1 MKLLRPHQACLLAAV
16 LFVSVTQGQDIIGGA
31 QDDET
36 DDINE
41 NQQQGQQEKAQE
53 EPPEMLRPRLTPEE
67 ERFRELQRQHY
78 QEEQE
83 RFVAKQTQAQ
93 RKMHNSEQERF
104 VADQVKAQQKMR
116 DSATQ
121 RQREA
126 MQRQREAEERTDE
139 GSFVDGRE
147 GGEDDASI
155 PEIGRS
161 QEYYRKG
168 IEVPMPQ
175 YNPATTPMP
184 QRQDGFFGSQTEQ
197 EDSTQPPDPHPLEEP
212 PTPLEEPPTVGE
224 SDMPPPEEVEEEM
237 TVERREQ
244 LEKEKD
250 AQRMYDEGMALK
262 NSSRKSEQKIAY
274 TFFLEAAKL
283 NHTESLE
290 LVGFAHLFGDYL
302 QQNVTRSLEIL
313 QDLADKGSP
322 KAQMGLGFIYAA
334 GIGTNSSQAKALVYY
349 TFAALGGDPLAQ
361 MTLGYRYWSGI
372 GVAQS
377 CESALT
383 YYRMVSNKV
392 AEEVSVSGGAAVQR
406 VRLHD
411 EVENP
416 GGNSAMLDDD
426 LIQYYQFL
434 ADKGDVQAQ
443 VRLYLLSNLLYI
455 QYYQFLAG
463 KGDVQAQVGLG
474 QLNYQGGRGVE
485 QNYGRA
491 LDYFQQAAAAGNA
504 NAMAF
509 LGKMHSE
516 GAGDAVKPDN
526 NTAFQYFKK
535 AAEQGNPVGQ
545 SGLGLMYMY
554 GKGVEQDYS
563 KAFKYFS
570 QAAEQGWVDG
580 QLQLGIM
587 YYSGLGVRRDY
598 KMAIKYFNL
607 ASQSGHVLAF
617 YNLAQMHATGTGMMR
632 SCHTAVELFKNVAE
646 RGRWSELMMEAHNQ
660 YKDGNSNSALVMYTL
675 LAELGY
681 EVAQSNVAY
690 ILDQGSRT
698 HVVGQEEVYPR
709 ALLHWGRAAAQGY
722 TVARVKLGDYHYY
735 GYGTNI
741 DYEIAATH
749 YRLASEQ
756 QHNAQAMFNL
766 GYMHENGLGMKKDI
780 HLAKRFYD
788 MAAETSTD
796 AQVPVS
802 LALMKLGVLYG
813 MEYLEQ
819 AGQSGQLWTVDL
831 EGYFGAEWDIWL
843 CTLLAL
849 LLGLVVL
856 YRRTQR

>member
-1 MKLLRPHQACLLAAV
+1 MKLLRPHQACLLAVV
-16 LFVSVTQGQDIIGGA
+16 LFVSGTQTQDITGRA
-31 QDDET
+31 QEAAGDDLN
-36 DDINE
+36 D
-41 NQQQGQQEKAQE
+41 NQQQQQQQQQENAHQD
-53 EPPEMLRPRLTPEE
+53 EPAETRRPRLTPEE
-67 ERFRELQRQHY
+67 EQRFRELQRQHY
-78 QEEQE
+78 EDEQE
-83 RFVAKQTQAQ
+83 RYV
-93 RKMHNSEQERF
+93 SEQGQQRQHSKEEQNR
-104 VADQVKAQQKMR
+104 VMADQVNIQQKMR

-121 RQREA
+121 RQLQA
-126 MQRQREAEERTDE
+126 MQRQREAEERTGQ
-139 GSFVDGRE
+139 GSSIDGGE
-147 GGEDDASI
+147 GGEEDAPG

-161 QEYYRKG
+161 QEYYRQPV
-168 IEVPMPQ
+168 EVPV
-175 YNPATTPMP
+175 YNPVPSTTPMP
-184 QRQDGFFGSQTEQ
+184 QRQDGFSGSHSGQ
-197 EDSTQPPDPHPLEEP
+197 EDAADPHPLEQP
-212 PTPLEEPPTVGE
+212 PTPLEEPPTAGE

-237 TVERREQ
+237 TEERREQ
-244 LEKEKD
+244 LEKEKE
-250 AQRMYDEGMALK
+250 AQRIYEEGMVLK
-262 NSSRKSEQKIAY
+262 NSTKKSDQKSAY
-274 TFFLEAAKL
+274 AFFLEAAEL
-283 NHTESLE
+283 NHTESRE
-290 LVGFAHLFGDYL
+290 LVGFAHLYGDYL
-302 QQNVTRSLEIL
+302 PQNATRALEIL

-322 KAQMGLGFIYAA
+322 KAQMGLGFMYAA
-334 GIGTNSSQAKALVYY
+334 GISTNSSQAKALVYY

-443 VRLYLLSNLLYI
+443 V
-455 QYYQFLAG
+455 
-463 KGDVQAQVGLG
+463 GLG

-516 GAGDAVKPDN
+516 GAGEAVKPDN
-526 NTAFQYFKK
+526 STAFQYFKK

-554 GKGVEQDYS
+554 GKGVDQDYS

-681 EVAQSNVAY
+681 EVAQSNVAF

-735 GYGTNI
+735 GYGTDV

-788 MAAETSTD
+788 MAAETSAD

-813 MEYLEQ
+813 MEYLEH
-819 AGQSGQLWTVDL
+819 AGQNGQLWTVDL
-831 EGYFGAEWDIWL
+831 EGYFGPEWDIWL

-856 YRRTQR
+856 YRRAQR

>member
-1 MKLLRPHQACLLAAV
+1 MSPRNVACSPRKGTPPARSCHSCYGEATGTFKMKLLRPHQACLLAAV
-16 LFVSVTQGQDIIGGA
+16 MFVSVTQAQDIIGRA
-31 QDDET
+31 HEAVADDM
-36 DDINE
+36 NG
-41 NQQQGQQEKAQE
+41 NQQQQDNAQE
-53 EPPEMLRPRLTPEE
+53 DPPPEMARPRLTPEE
-67 ERFRELQRQHY
+67 ERRFRELQRQHY
-78 QEEQE
+78 EEEQD
-83 RFVAKQTQAQ
+83 RYVQT
-93 RKMHNSEQERF
+93 RPT
-104 VADQVKAQQKMR
+104 MR

-121 RQREA
+121 RQARA
-126 MQRQREAEERTDE
+126 LQQQREAEKKTE
-139 GSFVDGRE
+139 GSSVDGRE
-147 GGEDDASI
+147 GGEESTPG

-175 YNPATTPMP
+175 YNPVPSTTPMP
-184 QRQDGFFGSQTEQ
+184 PHQAGFFGSQIEQ
-197 EDSTQPPDPHPLEEP
+197 EDAEQPPDPHPLEEP
-212 PTPLEEPPTVGE
+212 PTPSEVPPTTG
-224 SDMPPPEEVEEEM
+224 D
-237 TVERREQ
+237 
-244 LEKEKD
+244 
-250 AQRMYDEGMALK
+250 
-262 NSSRKSEQKIAY
+262 AY
-274 TFFLEAAKL
+274 TFFLEAAEL
-283 NHTESLE
+283 NHTESQE
-290 LVGFAHLFGDYL
+290 LVGFAHLYGDYL
-302 QQNVTRSLEIL
+302 SHNVTRALEIL
-313 QDLADKGSP
+313 QELADKGSP
-322 KAQMGLGFIYAA
+322 KAQM
-334 GIGTNSSQAKALVYY
+334 ALVYY

-361 MTLGYRYWSGI
+361 MALGYRYWSGI

-443 VRLYLLSNLLYI
+443 V
-455 QYYQFLAG
+455 
-463 KGDVQAQVGLG
+463 GLG

-485 QNYGRA
+485 QNYQRA

-681 EVAQSNVAY
+681 EVAQSNVAF

-735 GYGTNI
+735 GYGTEV

-788 MAAETSTD
+788 MAAETSAD

-819 AGQSGQLWTVDL
+819 AGQNGQLWTVDL
-831 EGYFGAEWDIWL
+831 ETYFGPEWDIWL

>member
-31 QDDET
+31 QDDVT
-36 DDINE
+36 DDMNE
-41 NQQQGQQEKAQE
+41 NQQQEQQEKAQE

-83 RFVAKQTQAQ
+83 RFVAKQSQAQ
-93 RKMHNSEQERF
+93 RKVHNSEQERF

-139 GSFVDGRE
+139 GRSVDGWE

-237 TVERREQ
+237 TDERREQ

-443 VRLYLLSNLLYI
+443 V
-455 QYYQFLAG
+455 
-463 KGDVQAQVGLG
+463 GLG

-646 RGRWSELMMEAHNQ
+646 RGRWAELMMEAHNQ

-698 HVVGQEEVYPR
+698 YVVGQDEVYPR

-802 LALMKLGVLYG
+802 LALMKLGILYG

>member
-16 LFVSVTQGQDIIGGA
+16 MFVSVTQAQDIIGRA
-31 QDDET
+31 QEAVAEEM
-36 DDINE
+36 NG
-41 NQQQGQQEKAQE
+41 NQQQQDNAQE
-53 EPPEMLRPRLTPEE
+53 DPPPEMARPRLTPEE
-67 ERFRELQRQHY
+67 ERRFRELQRQHY
-78 QEEQE
+78 EEEQD
-83 RFVAKQTQAQ
+83 RYIQT
-93 RKMHNSEQERF
+93 RPT
-104 VADQVKAQQKMR
+104 MR

-121 RQREA
+121 RQARA
-126 MQRQREAEERTDE
+126 LQQQREAEKRTE
-139 GSFVDGRE
+139 GSSVDGRE
-147 GGEDDASI
+147 GGEESTPG

-175 YNPATTPMP
+175 YNPVPSTTPMP
-184 QRQDGFFGSQTEQ
+184 PHQAGFFGSQIEQ
-197 EDSTQPPDPHPLEEP
+197 EDAEQPPDPHPLEEP
-212 PTPLEEPPTVGE
+212 PTPSEVPPTSGE
-224 SDMPPPEEVEEEM
+224 SGMEPQEEEEM
-237 TVERREQ
+237 TEERREQ
-244 LEKEKD
+244 LEKEKE
-250 AQRMYDEGMALK
+250 AERLYNEGMALR
-262 NSSRKSEQKIAY
+262 NSTKKSDQKSAY
-274 TFFLEAAKL
+274 TFFLEAAEL
-283 NHTESLE
+283 NHTESQE
-290 LVGFAHLFGDYL
+290 LVGFAHLYGDYL
-302 QQNVTRSLEIL
+302 SHNVTRALEIL
-313 QDLADKGSP
+313 QELADKGSP
-322 KAQMGLGFIYAA
+322 KAQMGSGFMYAA
-334 GIGTNSSQAKALVYY
+334 GISTNSSQAKALVYY

-361 MTLGYRYWSGI
+361 MALGYRYWSGI

-443 VRLYLLSNLLYI
+443 V
-455 QYYQFLAG
+455 
-463 KGDVQAQVGLG
+463 GLG

-485 QNYGRA
+485 QNYQRA

-681 EVAQSNVAY
+681 EVAQSNVAF

-735 GYGTNI
+735 GYGTEV

-788 MAAETSTD
+788 MAAETSAD

-819 AGQSGQLWTVDL
+819 AGQNGQLWTVDL
-831 EGYFGAEWDIWL
+831 ETYFGPEWDIWL

-856 YRRTQR
+856 YRRAQR